1 MHESS
6 IVLSI
11 LESTKKIR
19 DEEKLEK
26 IDTIKIVV
34 GKMHQ
39 IIPQF
44 MQDLFAE
51 MKMEYEGFA
60 NSKLEMKEIDV
71 YILCPDCGQK
81 TNIAAEPIF
90 ICPNCNSL
98 NTELISGD
106 EFYIESVV
114 GEMND

>member
-11 LESTKKIR
+11 LESTSKIR
-19 DEEKLEK
+19 DEENLEK

-39 IIPQF
+39 IIPKF
-44 MQDLFAE
+44 MYDLFAE
-51 MKMEYEGFA
+51 MKMGFSGFE
-60 NSKLEMKEIDV
+60 NTQLQLTEIDV

-90 ICPNCNSL
+90 ICPKCNSL
-98 NTELISGD
+98 NTELVSGD
-106 EFYIESVV
+106 EFYIESIV
-114 GEMND
+114 GEK